1 MLLLHHM
8 TKLDTLDDNDLFNEV
23 YDIART
29 KGVHDL
35 SGWMKI
41 VDGVVDGHLDW
52 AELDPDQNL
61 DAKKEVLG
69 TRWEEYKR
77 RSGEESADAI
87 TEDPD
92 APHA

>member
-1 MLLLHHM
+1 MLPLRHM
-8 TKLDTLDDNDLFNEV
+8 TKLTTLDDNDLFNEV
-23 YDIART
+23 SDIART

-35 SGWMKI
+35 SGWMEI
-41 VDGVVDGHLDW
+41 VDEVVDGHLDW